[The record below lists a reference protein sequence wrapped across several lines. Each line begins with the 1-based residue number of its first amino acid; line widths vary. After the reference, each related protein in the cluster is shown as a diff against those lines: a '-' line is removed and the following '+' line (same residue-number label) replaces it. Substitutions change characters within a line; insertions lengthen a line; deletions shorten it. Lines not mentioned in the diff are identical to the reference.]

1 MTAVGAEELHSG
13 NPEISEDMR
22 IENWYEMEGNYC

>member
-1 MTAVGAEELHSG
+1 MTAVGAEELRSG